1 MVGAG
6 SVLGLIVLCM
16 WSCNWCHVWLF
27 IWITASI
34 LYQYLLLFFRLSF
47 YFKCKSRCQLNQYW
61 HTFIPDV
68 HVISKCVLFFT
79 RKILQEY
86 YVVLADMVECTC
98 SMDWDIFNILLVYMF
113 SIEVFLILH
122 IKTKYIPSYI
132 FENEGKI
139 FKKLEKVAVFLR
151 SGNCLS

>member
-1 MVGAG
+1 
-6 SVLGLIVLCM
+6 
-16 WSCNWCHVWLF
+16 
-27 IWITASI
+27 
-34 LYQYLLLFFRLSF
+34 
-47 YFKCKSRCQLNQYW
+47 
-61 HTFIPDV
+61 
-68 HVISKCVLFFT
+68 
-79 RKILQEY
+79 
-86 YVVLADMVECTC
+86 MVECTC

-132 FENEGKI
+132 FENKGKI